1 MQDLNPANQVL
12 CAAKA
17 DYSHVGIRLVLAA
30 PTETQYDK
38 IGDTPMI
45 RKVETNPISIEACN
59 AQLAIA
65 MSPLDRARRCSA
77 DMAAVLNADGEHWVG
92 NFFSD
97 GICKNQ

>member
-65 MSPLDRARRCSA
+65 MSPLDRARMYLK
-77 DMAAVLNADGEHWVG
+77 DTAAVLNAAGGH
-92 NFFSD
+92 
-97 GICKNQ
+97 